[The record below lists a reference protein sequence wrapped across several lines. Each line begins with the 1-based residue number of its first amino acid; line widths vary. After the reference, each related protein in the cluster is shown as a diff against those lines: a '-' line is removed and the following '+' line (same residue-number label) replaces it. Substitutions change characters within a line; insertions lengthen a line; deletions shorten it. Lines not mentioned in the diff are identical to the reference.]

1 MTKLA
6 GVTPFP
12 PEFAA
17 RYRARGYWEDVPLG
31 RFYAGAFDSH
41 GDRVALISGAER
53 VTYSQLKKRVERLA
67 LHLLEV
73 GVAPLDRWVV
83 QLPNIPE
90 FVYLYFALERLAAV
104 PIMALAGHR
113 WNEINAFF
121 ELSGASGYAVSEK
134 LGDLDSQQ
142 LVTPLRAAHPD
153 LRTVLGATSIRRMV
167 DEEPRGA
174 TAELES
180 LEVDPDEPCI
190 LQLSGGTTGVPKL
203 IPRTNNDYVYNTK
216 AAITVNDVHADD
228 CLLVNL
234 PIAHNFPLACPGI
247 SGFFWKGA
255 RVVLTESPR
264 ADDVFPLIE
273 REGVTH
279 LELVPALLIRYI
291 NSPSV
296 ADRDL
301 SSVRVINTGGQKLQ
315 PEVKRRAEAVFPNA
329 RVQEVFGMAEGL
341 LMFVRLDD
349 PDEVRF
355 ETVGRPVCDDDEI
368 MIVDEERNSVPDG
381 EVGELLVR
389 GPYTLRG
396 YYGVPEYN
404 ARTFTSDGFYCSG
417 DLMRRH
423 PSGNYIV
430 EGRKKDLINRGGEK
444 ISAEEIEN
452 LILSHP
458 AVLNVACVPM
468 PDPVLGERMCAF
480 VIPKPGCTLT
490 LSDLTAF
497 LTERGLA
504 KFKLPERLELT
515 DDLPLSKFGKV
526 AKNVL
531 TKQVAEKIQA
541 SPPAAA
547 PPPPHTVGRS

>member
-1 MTKLA
+1 MSRLQ

-12 PEFAA
+12 PDFAA

-31 RFYAGAFDSH
+31 RFYAGVFATH
-41 GDRVALISGAER
+41 GSRVAMVTGAER
-53 VTYSQLKKRVERLA
+53 VAYSELNERVDHLA
-67 LHLLEV
+67 LHLLDV
-73 GVAPLDRWVV
+73 GVMPLDRWVV

-90 FVYLYFALERLAAV
+90 FVYLYFALQRVGAI

-121 ELSGASGYAVSEK
+121 ELSGATGYAVAEM
-134 LGDLDSQQ
+134 LGDYDSR
-142 LVTPLRAAHPD
+142 PLIAQIREAHGA
-153 LRTVLGATSIRRMV
+153 LRTVLSVQAIR
-167 DEEPRGA
+167 
-174 TAELES
+174 ELLRRKAPPDAGRLDAVEI
-180 LEVDPDEPCI
+180 DPDEPCI
-190 LQLSGGTTGVPKL
+190 MQLSGGTTGVPKL
-203 IPRTNNDYVYNTK
+203 IPRTNNDYVFNTK
-216 AAITVNDVHADD
+216 AAVAVNDVHAED
-228 CLLVNL
+228 CLLVAL

-247 SGFFWKGA
+247 SGFFWRGA
-255 RVVLTESPR
+255 RVVLTESAR
-264 ADDVFPLIE
+264 ADDVLPLIE
-273 REGVTH
+273 RERITH

-291 NSPSV
+291 NTPGV
-296 ADRDL
+296 TERDL

-315 PEVKRRAEAVFPNA
+315 PEVKRRAESVFPNA

-349 PDEVRF
+349 PEEVRF
-355 ETVGRPVCDDDEI
+355 ETAGRPVCEDDEI
-368 MIVDEERNSVPDG
+368 LIVDEDRIPVPDG

-396 YYGVPEYN
+396 YYNVPEYN
-404 ARTFTSDGFYCSG
+404 ARTFTPDGFYCSG

-480 VIPKPGCTLT
+480 VIPKPGSTLT
-490 LSDLTAF
+490 LKELTQFLTA
-497 LTERGLA
+497 RGLA

-526 AKNVL
+526 AKSVL
-531 TKQVAEKIQA
+531 TKQVADKIQA
-541 SPPAAA
+541 P
-547 PPPPHTVGRS
+547 TT

>member
-1 MTKLA
+1 VSRLI
-6 GVTPFP
+6 GVAPFP

-17 RYRARGYWEDVPLG
+17 RYRSRGYWEDVPLG
-31 RFYAGAFDSH
+31 RFYDRVFAAH
-41 GDRVALISGAER
+41 GDRVAMISRGSG
-53 VTYSQLKKRVERLA
+53 VTYAQLKQRVDRLA
-67 LHLLEV
+67 VHLLEQ
-73 GVAPLDRWVV
+73 GVKPLDRWVV

-90 FVYLYFALERLAAV
+90 FVYLYFALQRLGAI

-121 ELSGASGYAVSEK
+121 ELSGATGYAVSERI
-134 LGDLDSQQ
+134 GDFETRQ
-142 LVTPLRAAHPD
+142 LVDQVRDGHRHV
-153 LRTVLGATSIRRMV
+153 RTVLGVERIQELVAETS
-167 DEEPRGA
+167 PLGA
-174 TAELES
+174 GLLES
-180 LEVDPDEPCI
+180 VEVDPDEPCI
-190 LQLSGGTTGVPKL
+190 FQLSGGTTGVPKL

-216 AAITVNDVHADD
+216 AAVAVNDVHADD
-228 CLLVNL
+228 CLLVVL

-255 RVVLTESPR
+255 RVVLHESPR
-264 ADDVFPLIE
+264 AEEVFPLIARE
-273 REGVTH
+273 RITH

-291 NSPSV
+291 NAPSIG
-296 ADRDL
+296 DHDL

-315 PEVKRRAEAVFPNA
+315 PEVKRRAETLFPNA

-349 PDEVRF
+349 PDDVRF
-355 ETVGRPVCDDDEI
+355 ETVGRPVCEDDEI
-368 MIVDEERNSVPDG
+368 RIVDEDRNPVADG

-396 YYGVPEYN
+396 YYGVPDYN
-404 ARTFTSDGFYCSG
+404 ARTFTADGFYCSG

-423 PSGNYIV
+423 PSGNYVV

-480 VIPKPGCTLT
+480 VIPKHGRTLT
-490 LSDLTAF
+490 LAELTAF
-497 LTERGLA
+497 LTEKGLA

-531 TKQVAEKIQA
+531 TKRLAEEVKT
-541 SPPAAA
+541 P
-547 PPPPHTVGRS
+547 R

>member
-1 MTKLA
+1 MSRLA
-6 GVTPFP
+6 GVAPFP

-17 RYRARGYWEDVPLG
+17 RYRARGYWEDIPLG
-31 RFYAGAFDSH
+31 QFYAGVFSSH
-41 GDRVALISGAER
+41 GNRVAMVSGTE
-53 VTYSQLKKRVERLA
+53 VITYSELRQRVDGLA
-67 LHLLEV
+67 LHLLEA
-73 GVAPLDRWVV
+73 GVKPLDRWVV

-90 FVYLYFALERLAAV
+90 FVYIYFALERLGAV

-121 ELSGASGYAVSEK
+121 ELSGANGYAVSEK
-134 LGDLDSQQ
+134 LGDFDSHQ
-142 LVTPLRAAHPD
+142 LIGQIREAHSGVS
-153 LRTVLGATSIRRMV
+153 TILGVESIRELLRSKPPL
-167 DEEPRGA
+167 DPR
-174 TAELES
+174 L
-180 LEVDPDEPCI
+180 LDQVEVDPDEPCI

-216 AAITVNDVHADD
+216 AAVAVNDIRGDD
-228 CLLVNL
+228 CLLVVL
-234 PIAHNFPLACPGI
+234 PIAHNFPLACPGL

-264 ADDVFPLIE
+264 ADDVLPLIE
-273 REGVTH
+273 RERVTH

-291 NSPSV
+291 NAPS
-296 ADRDL
+296 AAGHDL

-315 PEVKRRAEAVFPNA
+315 PEVKRRAETVFPNA

-349 PDEVRF
+349 PEEVRF
-355 ETVGRPVCDDDEI
+355 ETAGRPVSEDDEI
-368 MIVDEERNSVPDG
+368 MIVDDERNLVPDG

-404 ARTFTSDGFYCSG
+404 ARTFTPDGFYCSG

-480 VIPKPGCTLT
+480 VVPKPGRTLT
-490 LSDLTAF
+490 LPELTEF
-497 LTERGLA
+497 LTDRGLA
-504 KFKLPERLELT
+504 KFKLPERLELAV
-515 DDLPLSKFGKV
+515 DLPLSKFGKV

-531 TKQVAEKIQA
+531 TKQVAEKIQT
-541 SPPAAA
+541 P
-547 PPPPHTVGRS
+547 T

>member
-1 MTKLA
+1 MSKLP

-17 RYRARGYWEDVPLG
+17 RYRTRGYWEDLPLG
-31 RFYAGAFDSH
+31 RFYADVFATH
-41 GDRVALISGAER
+41 GNRVAMVSGDER
-53 VTYSQLKKRVERLA
+53 VTYSELSGRVDHLA
-67 LHLLEV
+67 LHLLDI
-73 GVAPLDRWVV
+73 GVTPLDRWVV

-90 FVYLYFALERLAAV
+90 FVYLYFALERVGAI

-121 ELSGASGYAVSEK
+121 ELSAATGYAVGEMLS
-134 LGDLDSQQ
+134 DFDSR
-142 LVTPLRAAHPD
+142 PLIAQIREAHSS
-153 LRTVLGATSIRRMV
+153 LRTVLGAETIR
-167 DEEPRGA
+167 
-174 TAELES
+174 ELLRRKAPADARRLDAVEI
-180 LEVDPDEPCI
+180 DPDEPCI
-190 LQLSGGTTGVPKL
+190 MQLSGGTTGVPKL
-203 IPRTNNDYVYNTK
+203 IPRTNNDYVFNTK
-216 AAITVNDVHADD
+216 AAVAVNDVRAED
-228 CLLVNL
+228 CLLVAL

-255 RVVLTESPR
+255 RVVLTESAR
-264 ADDVFPLIE
+264 ADDALPLIE
-273 REGVTH
+273 RERITH

-291 NSPSV
+291 NTPGV
-296 ADRDL
+296 TDRDL

-315 PEVKRRAEAVFPNA
+315 PEVKRRAESVFPNA

-349 PDEVRF
+349 TQEVRF
-355 ETVGRPVCDDDEI
+355 ETAGRPVCEDDEI
-368 MIVDEERNSVPDG
+368 LIVDEDRNPVPDG
-381 EVGELLVR
+381 EIGELLVR

-396 YYGVPEYN
+396 YYNVPEYN
-404 ARTFTSDGFYCSG
+404 ARTFTPDGFYCSG

-480 VIPKPGCTLT
+480 VIPKPGRTLT
-490 LSDLTAF
+490 LQELTQFLTA
-497 LTERGLA
+497 RGLA

-531 TKQVAEKIQA
+531 TRQVAERIQA
-541 SPPAAA
+541 P
-547 PPPPHTVGRS
+547 TT

>member
-1 MTKLA
+1 VSSLA

-31 RFYAGAFDSH
+31 RFYASVFAAH
-41 GDRVALISGAER
+41 GDRVAMASGGER
-53 VTYSQLKKRVERLA
+53 VTYSQLMERVDRLA
-67 LHLLEV
+67 LHLLKE
-73 GVAPLDRWVV
+73 GVVPLERWVV

-90 FVYLYFALERLAAV
+90 FVYLYFALERLGAI

-121 ELSGASGYAVSEK
+121 ELSGASGYAVSEV
-134 LGDLDSQQ
+134 LGDFDSRELIAQI
-142 LVTPLRAAHPD
+142 RDAHSD
-153 LRTVLGATSIRRMV
+153 VRTVLGTETIR
-167 DEEPRGA
+167 
-174 TAELES
+174 ELVNRKPT
-180 LEVDPDEPCI
+180 LDARLLDTVEVDPDEPCI

-216 AAITVNDVHADD
+216 AAVAVNDVHADD
-228 CLLVNL
+228 CLLVAL

-264 ADDVFPLIE
+264 ADDVLPLIE
-273 REGVTH
+273 RERITH

-291 NSPSV
+291 NTPGV

-315 PEVKRRAEAVFPNA
+315 PEVKRIAESVFPNA

-349 PDEVRF
+349 SEEVRF
-355 ETVGRPVCDDDEI
+355 ETAGRPVCEDDEI
-368 MIVDEERNSVPDG
+368 LIVDEDRDPVPDG

-396 YYGVPEYN
+396 YYNVPEYN
-404 ARTFTSDGFYCSG
+404 ARTFTPDGFYCSG

-480 VIPKPGCTLT
+480 VIPKPARTLT
-490 LSDLTAF
+490 LGELTSF

-531 TKQVAEKIQA
+531 TKQVAEKIQTA
-541 SPPAAA
+541 
-547 PPPPHTVGRS
+547 T

>member
-1 MTKLA
+1 MSRLA

-17 RYRARGYWEDVPLG
+17 RYRARGYWEDVSLG
-31 RFYAGAFDSH
+31 RFYDGVFASH
-41 GDRVALISGAER
+41 GDRVALISGDQRVMYAELKQR
-53 VTYSQLKKRVERLA
+53 VDRLA
-67 LHLLEV
+67 LHLLEM
-73 GVAPLDRWVV
+73 GVAPLDRWVL
-83 QLPNIPE
+83 QLPNVPE
-90 FVYLYFALERLAAV
+90 FVYLYFALERLGAI

-121 ELSGASGYAVSEK
+121 ELSGATGYAVAEK
-134 LGDLDSQQ
+134 LGDFDSQ
-142 LVTPLRAAHPD
+142 PLIAPIREAHQQV
-153 LRTVLGATSIRRMV
+153 RTVLGGETIRELIQRQ
-167 DEEPRGA
+167 PRLDVGL
-174 TAELES
+174 LES
-180 LEVDPDEPCI
+180 VKVDPDEPCI

-216 AAITVNDVHADD
+216 AAVAVNDVHPDD
-228 CLLVNL
+228 CLLVAL

-255 RVVLTESPR
+255 RAVLTESPR
-264 ADDVFPLIE
+264 ADDVLPLIE
-273 REGVTH
+273 RERITH
-279 LELVPALLIRYI
+279 LELVPALLIRYV
-291 NSPSV
+291 NTPSI
-296 ADRDL
+296 ADHDV

-315 PEVKRRAEAVFPNA
+315 PEVKRRAESLFPNA

-349 PDEVRF
+349 PEDVRF
-355 ETVGRPVCDDDEI
+355 ETAGRPVCDDDEI
-368 MIVDEERNSVPDG
+368 LIVDDERNPVPDG

-396 YYGVPEYN
+396 YYAVPEYN
-404 ARTFTSDGFYCSG
+404 ARTFTPDGFYCSG

-452 LILSHP
+452 LVLSHP

-480 VIPKPGCTLT
+480 VIPKPGRTLT
-490 LSDLTAF
+490 LSELTVF

-531 TKQVAEKIQA
+531 TKQLAE
-541 SPPAAA
+541 
-547 PPPPHTVGRS
+547 R

>member
-1 MTKLA
+1 MTRLA

-12 PEFAA
+12 SDFAA
-17 RYRARGYWEDVPLG
+17 RYRERGYWEDVPLG
-31 RFYAGAFDSH
+31 RFYAGVFASH
-41 GDRVALISGAER
+41 GKRAAMICGSES
-53 VTYSQLKKRVERLA
+53 VTYTELRERVERLA
-67 LHLLEV
+67 LHLLDL

-90 FVYLYFALERLAAV
+90 FVYLYFALEQLGAI

-113 WNEINAFF
+113 WNEINSFF
-121 ELSGASGYAVSEK
+121 ELSGANGYAVTEM
-134 LGDLDSQQ
+134 LGDFDTQALIAQIREAHSGVRTILSAQTIRELLRSSAPLDAR
-142 LVTPLRAAHPD
+142 LLDAV
-153 LRTVLGATSIRRMV
+153 
-167 DEEPRGA
+167 
-174 TAELES
+174 
-180 LEVDPDEPCI
+180 EVDPDEPCI

-216 AAITVNDVHADD
+216 AAAAVNDVHADD
-228 CLLVNL
+228 CLLVAL

-255 RVVLTESPR
+255 RAVLTESPR
-264 ADDVFPLIE
+264 ADDVLPLIE
-273 REGVTH
+273 RERITH

-291 NSPSV
+291 NTPGV
-296 ADRDL
+296 TERDL

-315 PEVKRRAEAVFPNA
+315 PEVKRRAEIVFPNA

-349 PDEVRF
+349 SEEARY
-355 ETVGRPVCDDDEI
+355 ETAGRPVCKDDEI
-368 MIVDEERNSVPDG
+368 LIVDEDRNPVPDG

-396 YYGVPEYN
+396 YYNVPEYN
-404 ARTFTSDGFYCSG
+404 ARTFTPEGFYCSG

-444 ISAEEIEN
+444 ISAEEVEN

-458 AVLNVACVPM
+458 AVLNVAVVAVP
-468 PDPVLGERMCAF
+468 DDILGERACAC
-480 VIPKPGCTLT
+480 VMLRPGATLT
-490 LSDLTAF
+490 LTELNDF
-497 LTERGLA
+497 LLREKRIA
-504 KFKLPERLELT
+504 KFKLPERLQVRDRFPT
-515 DDLPLSKFGKV
+515 TAVGKISKKDLREEVRGLS
-526 AKNVL
+526 
-531 TKQVAEKIQA
+531 
-541 SPPAAA
+541 
-547 PPPPHTVGRS
+547 

>member
-1 MTKLA
+1 MSRLA

-12 PEFAA
+12 PDFAA
-17 RYRARGYWEDVPLG
+17 RYRERGYWEDVPLG
-31 RFYAGAFDSH
+31 RFYAGVFASY
-41 GDRVALISGAER
+41 GDRVAMVTGSEH
-53 VTYSQLKKRVERLA
+53 VTYSELGERVDRLA
-67 LHLLEV
+67 LHLLDL
-73 GVAPLDRWVV
+73 GVVPLDRWVV

-90 FVYLYFALERLAAV
+90 FVYLYFALERLGAI

-113 WNEINAFF
+113 WNEINSFF
-121 ELSGASGYAVSEK
+121 ELSGANGYAVAET
-134 LGDLDSQQ
+134 LGDFDSR
-142 LVTPLRAAHPD
+142 PLIAQIREAHPGV
-153 LRTVLGATSIRRMV
+153 RTVLGAETIR
-167 DEEPRGA
+167 
-174 TAELES
+174 ELLRS
-180 LEVDPDEPCI
+180 NAPLDARLLDTVEVDPDEPCI

-216 AAITVNDVHADD
+216 AAVAVNDVHADD
-228 CLLVNL
+228 CLLIAL

-264 ADDVFPLIE
+264 ADDVLPLIE
-273 REGVTH
+273 RERITH

-291 NSPSV
+291 NTPGV

-315 PEVKRRAEAVFPNA
+315 PEVKRRAESVFPNA

-349 PDEVRF
+349 SEEVRF
-355 ETVGRPVCDDDEI
+355 ETAGRPVCEDDEI
-368 MIVDEERNSVPDG
+368 LIVDEDRDPVPDG

-396 YYGVPEYN
+396 YYNVPEYN
-404 ARTFTSDGFYCSG
+404 ARTFTPDGYYCSG

-480 VIPKPGCTLT
+480 VIPKPGRSLT
-490 LSDLTAF
+490 LQGLTSF
-497 LTERGLA
+497 LTEKGLA

-541 SPPAAA
+541 
-547 PPPPHTVGRS
+547 

>member
-1 MTKLA
+1 MSTLA

-31 RFYAGAFDSH
+31 RFYDGVFASH
-41 GDRVALISGAER
+41 GDRVAMVSGDER
-53 VTYSQLKKRVERLA
+53 VTYSQLAERVDRLA
-67 LHLLEV
+67 LRLLDL
-73 GVAPLDRWVV
+73 GVIPLDRWVV

-90 FVYLYFALERLAAV
+90 FVYLYFALERLGAI

-121 ELSGASGYAVSEK
+121 ELSGATGYAVGET
-134 LGDLDSQQ
+134 LGDFDSRQ
-142 LVTPLRAAHPD
+142 LIAQIREAHPGVRTILGIENIREM
-153 LRTVLGATSIRRMV
+153 LRRIEPLNARLLDTVQ
-167 DEEPRGA
+167 
-174 TAELES
+174 
-180 LEVDPDEPCI
+180 VDPDEPCI

-216 AAITVNDVHADD
+216 AAVAVNDVHAND
-228 CLLVNL
+228 CLLVAL

-264 ADDVFPLIE
+264 ADDVLPLIE
-273 REGVTH
+273 RERITH

-291 NSPSV
+291 NTPGV
-296 ADRDL
+296 NERDL

-315 PEVKRRAEAVFPNA
+315 PEVKRRAESVFPNA

-349 PDEVRF
+349 SEEVRF
-355 ETVGRPVCDDDEI
+355 ETAGRPVCEDDEI
-368 MIVDEERNSVPDG
+368 LIVDEDRNPVPDG

-396 YYGVPEYN
+396 YYNAPEYN
-404 ARTFTSDGFYCSG
+404 ARTFTPEGFYCSG

-423 PSGNYIV
+423 PSGNYVV

-480 VIPKPGCTLT
+480 VIPKPGQTLT
-490 LSDLTAF
+490 LLELTSF
-497 LTERGLA
+497 LTEKGLA
-504 KFKLPERLELT
+504 KFKLPERLELA

-541 SPPAAA
+541 
-547 PPPPHTVGRS
+547 

>member
-1 MTKLA
+1 MSKLP
-6 GVTPFP
+6 GVAPFP

-17 RYRARGYWEDVPLG
+17 RYRALGYWEDIPLG
-31 RFYAGAFDSH
+31 HFYSDVFTRH
-41 GDRVALISGAER
+41 HNRIALISGEER
-53 VTYSQLKKRVERLA
+53 LNYTQLRDRVDRLA
-67 LHLLEV
+67 LHLLET

-83 QLPNIPE
+83 QLSNVPE
-90 FVYLYFALERLAAV
+90 FVYLYFALERLGAI
-104 PIMALAGHR
+104 PIMALASHR

-121 ELSGASGYAVSEK
+121 ELSGATGYAVGQ
-134 LGDLDSQQ
+134 LAGGDFGDLVQRIRD
-142 LVTPLRAAHPD
+142 THPE
-153 LRTVLGATSIRRMV
+153 LKTVLDTARIRELSA
-167 DEEPRGA
+167 EEPWLKSDR
-174 TAELES
+174 LDS
-180 LEVDPDEPCI
+180 IQIDPQEPCVM
-190 LQLSGGTTGVPKL
+190 QLSGGTTGVPKL
-203 IPRTNNDYVYNTK
+203 IPRTHNDYVYNTK
-216 AAITVNDVHADD
+216 AAVAVNDVRPDD

-234 PIAHNFPLACPGI
+234 PVAHNFPLACPGI
-247 SGFFWKGA
+247 SGFFLNGA
-255 RVVLTESPR
+255 RAVLSESAH
-264 ADDVFPLIE
+264 ADNVFPIIE

-291 NSPSV
+291 NAPSISNYKL
-296 ADRDL
+296 D
-301 SSVRVINTGGQKLQ
+301 SVRVINTGGQKLQ
-315 PEVKRRAEAVFPNA
+315 PEVKHRAETLFPNA

-349 PDEVRF
+349 PDDVRF
-355 ETVGRPVCDDDEI
+355 DTAGRPVCPDDEI
-368 MIVDEERNSVPDG
+368 LIVDDERNPVPDG

-396 YYGVPEYN
+396 YYAVPAYN
-404 ARTFTSDGFYCSG
+404 ARTFTPDGFYCSG

-458 AVLNVACVPM
+458 SVLNVACVPM

-480 VIPKPGCTLT
+480 VVPQPGRTLT
-490 LSDLTAF
+490 LSELTAF
-497 LTERGLA
+497 LTDRGLA

-515 DDLPLSKFGKV
+515 EDLPLSKFGKV

-531 TKQVAEKIQA
+531 TKRVAEKIQA
-541 SPPAAA
+541 ATATP
-547 PPPPHTVGRS
+547 

>member
-1 MTKLA
+1 LSKLA

-17 RYRARGYWEDVPLG
+17 RYRACAYWEDVPLG
-31 RFYAGAFDSH
+31 RFYDGVFASH
-41 GDRVALISGAER
+41 GHRVALISGEAR
-53 VTYSQLKKRVERLA
+53 VTYSQLKERVERLA
-67 LHLLEV
+67 LHLLRL
-73 GVAPLDRWVV
+73 GVKPLDRWVV

-90 FVYLYFALERLAAV
+90 FVYLYFALERVGAI

-121 ELSGASGYAVSEK
+121 ELSEATGYAVSEQF
-134 LGDLDSQQ
+134 GDFETAP
-142 LVTPLRAAHPD
+142 LVESIRDAHP
-153 LRTVLGATSIRRMV
+153 RVHTVLGVKKIRELLGLNPGVEPAALDAV
-167 DEEPRGA
+167 D
-174 TAELES
+174 
-180 LEVDPDEPCI
+180 VDPDEPCTF
-190 LQLSGGTTGVPKL
+190 QLSGGTTGVPKL

-216 AAITVNDVHADD
+216 AAVAVNDIHPGD
-228 CLLVNL
+228 CLLVVL
-234 PIAHNFPLACPGI
+234 PIAHNFPLACPGL

-255 RVVLTESPR
+255 RVVLNESPR

-273 REGVTH
+273 RERVTH

-291 NSPSV
+291 NAPSIH
-296 ADRDL
+296 DFDL
-301 SSVRVINTGGQKLQ
+301 RSVRVINTGGQKLQ
-315 PEVKRRAEAVFPNA
+315 PEVKRRAESMFPNA
-329 RVQEVFGMAEGL
+329 CVQEVFGMAEGL

-349 PDEVRF
+349 PDDVRY
-355 ETVGRPVCDDDEI
+355 ETAGRPVCEDDEI
-368 MIVDEERNSVPDG
+368 LIVDEDRNPVPDG

-396 YYGVPEYN
+396 YYGVPGYN
-404 ARTFTSDGFYCSG
+404 AHTFTPDGFYCSG

-468 PDPVLGERMCAF
+468 PDPVLGERLCAF
-480 VIPKPGCTLT
+480 VIPRPGHTPTLAE
-490 LSDLTAF
+490 LTAF
-497 LTERGLA
+497 LTDRGLA
-504 KFKLPERLELT
+504 RFKLPERLELT
-515 DDLPLSKFGKV
+515 DELPLSKFGKV

-531 TKQVAEKIQA
+531 TKRLAEEA
-541 SPPAAA
+541 ETRA
-547 PPPPHTVGRS
+547 